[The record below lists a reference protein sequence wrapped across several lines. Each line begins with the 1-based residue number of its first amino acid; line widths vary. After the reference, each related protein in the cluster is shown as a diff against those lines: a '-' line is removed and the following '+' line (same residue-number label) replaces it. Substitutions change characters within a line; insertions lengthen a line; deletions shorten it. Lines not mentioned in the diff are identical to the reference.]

1 MVETRN
7 LRRIMIRMKEKKNI
21 EKLLFDLKFA
31 EEKSK
36 HDGWIEADML
46 EKELEVYTGREK
58 TMKIFEVTDRT
69 PSLIDQL
76 RSIWESSVRATHH
89 FLSEQ
94 EIQRIKEYV
103 PQAMGG
109 AEHLIVAEDE
119 QGVPVAFMGT
129 DGDRLEM
136 LFLAPGE
143 RGKGL
148 GRQLVSLGISEYGVQ
163 EVTVNEQNP
172 EAVGFYEHMGFV
184 MYKRTECDEEGG
196 PYPLLYMAL
205 C

>member
-1 MVETRN
+1 
-7 LRRIMIRMKEKKNI
+7 MK
-21 EKLLFDLKFA
+21 
-31 EEKSK
+31 
-36 HDGWIEADML
+36 
-46 EKELEVYTGREK
+46 
-58 TMKIFEVTDRT
+58 KIFEVKERT

-76 RSIWESSVRATHH
+76 LSIWESSVRVTHH

-103 PQAMGG
+103 PQAMGVV
-109 AEHLIVAEDE
+109 EHLIVAEDE

-148 GRQLVSLGISEYGVQ
+148 GGQLIQFGISEYGVR

-172 EAVGFYEHMGFV
+172 DAVGFYEHMGFV
-184 MYKRTECDEEGG
+184 TYKMTECDEEGG